1 MRHLSIIACWHLN
14 YDKILVK
21 GGVGLIK
28 VVSVQKF
35 KLCFKSC
42 TKLKGGSHNG

>member
-21 GGVGLIK
+21 GGVGVIK
-28 VVSVQKF
+28 VVSVQKNSN
-35 KLCFKSC
+35 LLNH
-42 TKLKGGSHNG
+42 TQI